1 MNKLSLED
9 LEVRDKKVLMR
20 VDFNVPLNDN
30 CNITDD
36 TRIKAALPSIEYLI
50 KRGAKLILVSHL
62 GRPKG
67 KINEKMRLTPAALRL
82 GELLGITVRKA
93 NDCVGSE
100 VEKEVDNLKS
110 SDVLLLEN
118 TRFHE
123 EEESNDANFSQSMAK
138 LADIYVNDAFGTAHR
153 AHASTVGVTKF
164 VNKAACGFLMEKEIK
179 ALSKLIENPE
189 RPFTLIMGGAKLA
202 DKIPV
207 MESLIDKI
215 DTLLLGGGV
224 AYTFCKAK
232 NWTIGNSLVDESK
245 IDVAKEIITKMRKAR
260 VELHTPLDHIIAQRI
275 SKDANVIVTE
285 RGAVP
290 AGWVGVDI
298 GPQAIEEYNTEIRL
312 SKTVFW
318 NGPVGV
324 FEIEKFA
331 KGSIAIAK
339 ALANNTD
346 AYTVVG
352 GGDSVAAVNKA
363 GVADKISHIST
374 GGGASLEYLA
384 GIELP
389 GIAALTDK

>member
-1 MNKLSLED
+1 MSKLSLRD
-9 LEVRDKKVLMR
+9 IEVKDKKVLMR
-20 VDFNVPLNDN
+20 VDFNVPLDDN

-36 TRIKAALPSIEYLI
+36 TRIKAALPSIKYLI
-50 KRGAKLILVSHL
+50 EKKAKLILVSHL
-62 GRPKG
+62 CRPEG
-67 KINEKMRLTPAALRL
+67 NIIEKMRLTPVGIRL
-82 GELLGITVRKA
+82 GELLGIKVTEL

-100 VEKEVDNLKS
+100 VEKEVDDLKS
-110 SDVLLLEN
+110 GEVLLLEN
-118 TRFHE
+118 TRFHKE
-123 EEESNDANFSQSMAK
+123 EEKNDANFSQSMAK

-153 AHASTVGVTKF
+153 AHASTVGVAMF
-164 VNKAACGFLMEKEIK
+164 INKAVYGFLMEKEIK
-179 ALSKLIENPE
+179 ALSKLTENPE
-189 RPFTLIMGGAKLA
+189 KPFTLIMGGAKLA

-232 NWTIGNSLVDESK
+232 NWTVGNSLVDESK
-245 IDVAKEIITKMRKAR
+245 IDIAKEIITKMRKAR
-260 VELHTPLDHIIAQRI
+260 AELHTPLDHVIAQEI
-275 SKDANVIVTE
+275 SEDAQTIITE

-290 AGWVGVDI
+290 AGWIGVDI
-298 GPQAIEEYNTEIRL
+298 GPQAIEEYETEIGL

-324 FEIEKFA
+324 FEIDEFA

-339 ALANNTD
+339 ALAKNED

-352 GGDSVAAVNKA
+352 GGDSIAAVNKA

-389 GIAALTDK
+389 GIAALTEK

>member
-1 MNKLSLED
+1 MSKLSLRD
-9 LEVRDKKVLMR
+9 IEVKDKKVLMR
-20 VDFNVPLNDN
+20 VDFNVPLDDN

-36 TRIKAALPSIEYLI
+36 TRIKAALPSIKYLI
-50 KRGAKLILVSHL
+50 ENGAKLILVSHL
-62 GRPKG
+62 DRPKG
-67 KINEKMRLTPAALRL
+67 NIIEKMRLSPIGIRL
-82 GELLGITVRKA
+82 GELLGIKVVKL

-100 VEKEVDNLKS
+100 VEKEVDKLKS
-110 SDVLLLEN
+110 GEVLLLEN
-118 TRFHE
+118 TRFHKE
-123 EEESNDANFSQSMAK
+123 EEKNDVNFSQSMAK

-153 AHASTVGVTKF
+153 AHASTVGVEMF
-164 VNKAACGFLMEKEIK
+164 INKAACGFLMEKEMK

-189 RPFTLIMGGAKLA
+189 KPFTLIMGGAKLA

-207 MESLIDKI
+207 MESLVGKI

-232 NWTIGNSLVDESK
+232 NWTVGNSLVDESK

-260 VELHTPLDHIIAQRI
+260 AELHTPLDH
-275 SKDANVIVTE
+275 VIVQEISEDAQTIITE

-290 AGWVGVDI
+290 AGWIGVDI
-298 GPQAIEEYNTEIRL
+298 GPQAIEEYKTEIGL

-324 FEIEKFA
+324 FEIDKFA
-331 KGSIAIAK
+331 KGTIAIAK
-339 ALANNTD
+339 ALAKVD
-346 AYTVVG
+346 AYTVIG
-352 GGDSVAAVNKA
+352 GGDSIAAVNKA

>member
-1 MNKLSLED
+1 MDKLSLRD
-9 LEVRDKKVLMR
+9 IEVKDKKVLMR
-20 VDFNVPLNDN
+20 VDFNVPLDDD

-36 TRIKAALPSIEYLI
+36 TRIKAALPSIKYLI
-50 KRGAKLILVSHL
+50 EKRAKLILVSHL

-67 KINEKMRLTPAALRL
+67 NIVEKMRLTPIGIRL
-82 GELLGITVRKA
+82 GELLGIKVTKL

-100 VEKEVDNLKS
+100 VEKEVDKLKS
-110 SDVLLLEN
+110 GEVLLLEN
-118 TRFHE
+118 TRFHKE
-123 EEESNDANFSQSMAK
+123 EEKNDANFSQFMAK

-164 VNKAACGFLMEKEIK
+164 INKAACGFLMEKEIK
-179 ALSKLIENPE
+179 ALNKLTENPE
-189 RPFTLIMGGAKLA
+189 KPFTLIMGGAKLA

-232 NWTIGNSLVDESK
+232 NWPVGNSLVDESK
-245 IDVAKEIITKMRKAR
+245 IDVAKEIITKMRKKR
-260 VELHTPLDHIIAQRI
+260 VVLHTPLDHVIAQEI
-275 SKDANVIVTE
+275 SEDAQTITTE

-290 AGWVGVDI
+290 AGWIGVDI
-298 GPQAIEEYNTEIRL
+298 GHQAIEEYETEIGL

-324 FEIEKFA
+324 FEIDKFA
-331 KGSIAIAK
+331 KGSISIAK
-339 ALANNTD
+339 ALANNAD

-352 GGDSVAAVNKA
+352 GGDSIAAVNKA

-389 GIAALTDK
+389 GIAALMEK

>member
-1 MNKLSLED
+1 MSKLSLRDIEIK
-9 LEVRDKKVLMR
+9 DKKVLMR
-20 VDFNVPLNDN
+20 VDFNVPLDGN

-36 TRIKAALPSIEYLI
+36 TRIKAALPSIKYLI
-50 KRGAKLILVSHL
+50 ENKAKLILVSHL

-67 KINEKMRLTPAALRL
+67 KVDEKMRLTPVGIRL
-82 GELLGITVRKA
+82 EELLGIKVKKA
-93 NDCVGSE
+93 DDCIGSE
-100 VEKEVDNLKS
+100 VEKEVNNLKEGE
-110 SDVLLLEN
+110 VLLLEN

-123 EEESNDANFSQSMAK
+123 EEEKNDANFSQSMAK

-153 AHASTVGVTKF
+153 AHASTVGVAMF
-164 VNKAACGFLMEKEIK
+164 INKAACGFLMEKEIK
-179 ALSKLIENPE
+179 ALSKLTENPA

-232 NWTIGNSLVDESK
+232 NWTVGNSLVDESK

-260 VELHTPLDHIIAQRI
+260 AELHTPLDH
-275 SKDANVIVTE
+275 VIVQEISEDAQTIITE

-290 AGWVGVDI
+290 AGWIGVDI
-298 GPQAIEEYNTEIRL
+298 GPQAIEEYKTEIGL

-318 NGPVGV
+318 NGPVGI
-324 FEIEKFA
+324 FEIDKFA
-331 KGSIAIAK
+331 KGTIAIAK
-339 ALANNTD
+339 ALAKVD
-346 AYTVVG
+346 AYTVIG
-352 GGDSVAAVNKA
+352 GGDSIAAVNKA

>member
-1 MNKLSLED
+1 MSKLSLRD
-9 LEVRDKKVLMR
+9 IEVKDKKVLMR
-20 VDFNVPLNDN
+20 VDFNVPLDDN

-36 TRIKAALPSIEYLI
+36 TRIKAALPSIKYLI
-50 KRGAKLILVSHL
+50 EKRAKLILVSHL
-62 GRPKG
+62 CRPKG
-67 KINEKMRLTPAALRL
+67 NIIEKMRLTPVGTRL
-82 GELLGITVRKA
+82 GELLAIKVAKL
-93 NDCVGSE
+93 NDCIGSE
-100 VEKEVDNLKS
+100 VEKEVDKLKS
-110 SDVLLLEN
+110 GDVLLLEN
-118 TRFHE
+118 TRFHKE
-123 EEESNDANFSQSMAK
+123 EENNDANFSQSMAK
-138 LADIYVNDAFGTAHR
+138 LADIYINDAFGTAHR
-153 AHASTVGVTKF
+153 AHASTVGIAMF
-164 VNKAACGFLMEKEIK
+164 INKAVCGFLMEKEIK
-179 ALSKLIENPE
+179 ALSKLTENPE
-189 RPFTLIMGGAKLA
+189 KPFTLIMGGAKLA

-232 NWTIGNSLVDESK
+232 NWTIGDSLVDEACV
-245 IDVAKEIITKMRKAR
+245 DLAKEIITKMRKKR
-260 VELHTPLDHIIAQRI
+260 VELHTPLDHVIAQEI
-275 SKDANVIVTE
+275 SEDAQTITTE

-290 AGWVGVDI
+290 AGWKGVDI
-298 GPQAIEEYNTEIRL
+298 GPQAIEEYETEIGL

-324 FEIEKFA
+324 FEIDKFA

-339 ALANNTD
+339 ALAGVD

-352 GGDSVAAVNKA
+352 GGDSIAAVNKA

>member
-1 MNKLSLED
+1 MSKLSLRD
-9 LEVRDKKVLMR
+9 IEVKDKKVLMR
-20 VDFNVPLNDN
+20 VDFNVPLDGN

-36 TRIKAALPSIEYLI
+36 TRIKAALPSIKYLI
-50 KRGAKLILVSHL
+50 EKRAKLILVSHL

-67 KINEKMRLTPAALRL
+67 NIIEKMRLTPVGIRL
-82 GELLGITVRKA
+82 GELLGIKVTKL

-100 VEKEVDNLKS
+100 VEKEVDKLKIGE
-110 SDVLLLEN
+110 VLLLEN
-118 TRFHE
+118 TRFHKE
-123 EEESNDANFSQSMAK
+123 EEKNDANFSQSMAK

-153 AHASTVGVTKF
+153 AHASTVGVAMF

-179 ALSKLIENPE
+179 ALSKLTENPE

-207 MESLIDKI
+207 MERLIDKI

-232 NWTIGNSLVDESK
+232 NWTVGNSLVDESK

-260 VELHTPLDHIIAQRI
+260 AELHTPLDH
-275 SKDANVIVTE
+275 VIVQEISEDAQTIITE

-290 AGWVGVDI
+290 AGWIGVDI
-298 GPQAIEEYNTEIRL
+298 GPQAIEEYKTEIGL

-324 FEIEKFA
+324 FEIDKFA
-331 KGSIAIAK
+331 KGTIAIAK
-339 ALANNTD
+339 ELAKVD

-352 GGDSVAAVNKA
+352 GGDSIAAVNKA

>member
-1 MNKLSLED
+1 MSKLSLRD
-9 LEVRDKKVLMR
+9 IDVKDKKVLMR
-20 VDFNVPLNDN
+20 VDFNVPLDDD

-36 TRIKAALPSIEYLI
+36 TRIKASLPSIEYLI
-50 KRGAKLILVSHL
+50 KKGAKLVLLSHL

-67 KINEKMRLTPAALRL
+67 KINEKMRLAPAALKL

-93 NDCVGSE
+93 NDCIGSE
-100 VEKEVDNLKS
+100 VEEEVGKLKGGE
-110 SDVLLLEN
+110 VLLLEN
-118 TRFHE
+118 TRFHKE
-123 EEESNDANFSQSMAK
+123 EEENDINFSKSMAK
-138 LADIYVNDAFGTAHR
+138 LADVYVNDAFGTAHR
-153 AHASTVGVTKF
+153 AHASTVGVAMF
-164 VNKAACGFLMEKEIK
+164 IDRAVCGFLMEKEIK

-189 RPFTLIMGGAKLA
+189 KPFTLIMGGAKLA

-207 MESLIDKI
+207 MEKLIDKI
-215 DTLLLGGGV
+215 DTMLLGGGV

-232 NWTIGNSLVDESK
+232 NWTIGNSLVDEASV
-245 IDVAKEIITKMRKAR
+245 DLAKEIITKMRKKR
-260 VELHTPLDHIIAQRI
+260 VELHTPLDH
-275 SKDANVIVTE
+275 VIVQKISEDAQAIITE

-290 AGWVGVDI
+290 EGWIGVDI
-298 GPQAIEEYNTEIRL
+298 GPQAIEEYETEIGL

-324 FEIEKFA
+324 FEIDKFA
-331 KGSIAIAK
+331 NGTIAIAK
-339 ALANNTD
+339 AIANNAD

-352 GGDSVAAVNKA
+352 GGDSIAAVNKA

-389 GIAALTDK
+389 GIAALTEK